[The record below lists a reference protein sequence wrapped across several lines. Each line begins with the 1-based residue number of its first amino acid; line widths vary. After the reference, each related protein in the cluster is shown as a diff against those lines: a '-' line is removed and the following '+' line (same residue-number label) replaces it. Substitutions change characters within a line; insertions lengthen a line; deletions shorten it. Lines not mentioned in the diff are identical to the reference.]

1 MCHPGDYYCSP
12 KEQQVSQLAKQVS
25 QLAKQDNQRMKKVVR
40 VGVIGATGQTGALF
54 CKSAVEKGYQVS
66 IMVRSPEKVP
76 EVLGQETA
84 SKLHVVIS
92 GDSRNVE
99 DMSKLASN
107 VDIIICVVGTA
118 PQQPKEKCIMLKTAE
133 TLLAATDSRH
143 KIFFCSSLGMNGSSS
158 IIYGLLAM
166 IAGRPNVQD
175 CDAADKLLMNSI
187 TDKLLKGKGGA
198 SITVMRP
205 AALGDGDTGKYL
217 ASNEGSAAVGV
228 LGRADLSQFMLDN
241 LESKKWEN
249 RAVHLYAISGFSC
262 C

>member
-1 MCHPGDYYCSP
+1 MG
-12 KEQQVSQLAKQVS
+12 
-25 QLAKQDNQRMKKVVR
+25 
-40 VGVIGATGQTGALF
+40 
-54 CKSAVEKGYQVS
+54 
-66 IMVRSPEKVP
+66 
-76 EVLGQETA
+76 GQETA
-84 SKLHVVIS
+84 SKLHFVIT
-92 GDSRNVE
+92 GDSRNAE

-187 TDKLLKGKGGA
+187 GKGGA
-198 SITVMRP
+198 SVTVMRP
-205 AALGDGDTGKYL
+205 AALSDDDAGEYL
-217 ASNEGSAAVGV
+217 ALPDGSAAVAV
-228 LGRADLSQFMLDN
+228 LGRADLS
-241 LESKKWEN
+241 
-249 RAVHLYAISGFSC
+249 
-262 C
+262 

>member
-1 MCHPGDYYCSP
+1 MCHPGDYYCGNYDCAG
-12 KEQQVSQLAKQVS
+12 KDQQV
-25 QLAKQDNQRMKKVVR
+25 NIKKAPLR
-40 VGVIGATGQTGALF
+40 VGVVGATGQTGALF

-66 IMVRSPEKVP
+66 IMARSPEKVP

-99 DMSKLASN
+99 DMSKLTSN

-118 PQQPKEKCIMLKTAE
+118 PQQPKEKCIMLRTAE
-133 TLLAATDSRH
+133 ALLAATDSRH

-187 TDKLLKGKGGA
+187 HKGGA

-217 ASNEGSAAVGV
+217 ALNEGSAAVGV
-228 LGRADLSQFMLDN
+228 LGRGDLSQFMLDN

-262 C
+262 S

>member
-1 MCHPGDYYCSP
+1 MCHPGDYYCAS
-12 KEQQVSQLAKQVS
+12 KDQQVST
-25 QLAKQDNQRMKKVVR
+25 KKAVR
-40 VGVIGATGQTGALF
+40 VGVVGATGQTGALF

-99 DMSKLASN
+99 DMSKLASK

-187 TDKLLKGKGGA
+187 RKGGA

-217 ASNEGSAAVGV
+217 ALGEGSAAVGM

-249 RAVHLYAISGFSC
+249 RAVHLYARPVFSC

>member
-1 MCHPGDYYCSP
+1 MG
-12 KEQQVSQLAKQVS
+12 
-25 QLAKQDNQRMKKVVR
+25 
-40 VGVIGATGQTGALF
+40 
-54 CKSAVEKGYQVS
+54 
-66 IMVRSPEKVP
+66 
-76 EVLGQETA
+76 
-84 SKLHVVIS
+84 
-92 GDSRNVE
+92 NVE

-133 TLLAATDSRH
+133 ALLAATDARH

-166 IAGRPNVQD
+166 IAGKPNVQD

-187 TDKLLKGKGGA
+187 GLKGGP
-198 SITVMRP
+198 SVTVMRP

-217 ASNEGSAAVGV
+217 ALPTGSAAVGV

-241 LESKKWEN
+241 LEGNKWEN
-249 RAVHLYAISGFSC
+249 KAVHLYAVSGFSC
-262 C
+262 YYDYGYGSSVVAKPQREPKGNPLDMYGLLSKFREAHSFWS